1 MRGGRGRQIACPRG
15 FTGQGKRRRTRNEIK
30 IQNPI
35 IAAQTLL
42 SLKEWVKVIDESK
55 KKAGLPGKKV
65 MGLFSLDF
73 HQRNN
78 KFLLFFNIT
87 T

>member
-1 MRGGRGRQIACPRG
+1 
-15 FTGQGKRRRTRNEIK
+15 
-30 IQNPI
+30 
-35 IAAQTLL
+35 LL